1 MCQVLAKHP
10 DTNPDPDPKP
20 NQVLAKHPPV
30 FKACLRDVADRLDD
44 HEAYVR
50 LFAAQLLEPI
60 SANEL
65 RPHTADFKKRRSL
78 LKTRRLRP
86 RPPGLSGGHFQ
97 HQVVLQ
103 TSRASVGLGP
113 SAALGRAGRPYR
125 PLFSRTG
132 GSTTTTST
140 CARSRRPSWPGWAL
154 CEQAVNN
161 VFRHSAQW

>member
-1 MCQVLAKHP
+1 M
-10 DTNPDPDPKP
+10 
-20 NQVLAKHPPV
+20 
-30 FKACLRDVADRLDD
+30 RL
-44 HEAYVR
+44 Y
-50 LFAAQLLEPI
+50 AAQLLVPI

-125 PLFSRTG
+125 PLFFAYRRLYDYDVNVRKIAQAIL
-132 GSTTTTST
+132 
-140 CARSRRPSWPGWAL
+140 ARLGAL
-154 CEQAVNN
+154 
-161 VFRHSAQW
+161 

>member
-65 RPHTADFKKRRSL
+65 RPHTADFKKRLYDYDVNVRKIAQAIL
-78 LKTRRLRP
+78 ARL
-86 RPPGLSGGHFQ
+86 G
-97 HQVVLQ
+97 
-103 TSRASVGLGP
+103 
-113 SAALGRAGRPYR
+113 AL
-125 PLFSRTG
+125 
-132 GSTTTTST
+132 
-140 CARSRRPSWPGWAL
+140 
-154 CEQAVNN
+154 
-161 VFRHSAQW
+161 